1 MNSTRGAIASAQ
13 LEGGISRAED
23 GIRTRDPH
31 LGKVYEFVHR
41 VRASSLSW
49 PSVYGMSTESARIQ
63 RCCRAVHYEVG
74 PISRVCGI
82 IRESEPPSSK
92 RIGNPLPAAR
102 PPWKTGS
109 TRSKRGTMDRFRPY
123 RDQIAFAAAL
133 VLPLGVAALLVPFR
147 GDFANTA
154 SALILVAVIVAVAAL
169 GNRFSGFVA
178 TVGATLWFD
187 VFLTEPY
194 ERLAIT
200 HRPDIET
207 AVCLFVVGIIV
218 TELAARNRHHHAS
231 ATEEADYVGLI
242 YEVSELVAS
251 GAPATDVR
259 ERGAQRAGR
268 SAPPAS
274 LPLRGGPE
282 HSSHDASRARR
293 ACASR
298 WPGLERRAN
307 GPPRTR
313 DRALGPEPRR
323 ALWAASSS
331 LRHPA
336 TRCHSNHE
344 WLLSPLPTKSAR
356 RCVPGSAAHR
366 PAMTQDACCWLA
378 PPIRSGRGE

>member
-1 MNSTRGAIASAQ
+1 MGAPQAQFEEARPTLFHPHGHRGKLGAPDQSEATHGPIPPV
-13 LEGGISRAED
+13 SRPD
-23 GIRTRDPH
+23 RLR
-31 LGKVYEFVHR
+31 R
-41 VRASSLSW
+41 RASF
-49 PSVYGMSTESARIQ
+49 
-63 RCCRAVHYEVG
+63 
-74 PISRVCGI
+74 SRSG
-82 IRESEPPSSK
+82 
-92 RIGNPLPAAR
+92 
-102 PPWKTGS
+102 
-109 TRSKRGTMDRFRPY
+109 F
-123 RDQIAFAAAL
+123 
-133 VLPLGVAALLVPFR
+133 AALLVPFR

-259 ERGAQRAGR
+259 ERVRQRAGR

-274 LPLRGGPE
+274 LPLRGGPGARPMMRLD
-282 HSSHDASRARR
+282 HDGHVLLGGRVWGVERM
-293 ACASR
+293 
-298 WPGLERRAN
+298 GL
-307 GPPRTR
+307 P
-313 DRALGPEPRR
+313 GPEI
-323 ALWAASSS
+323 
-331 LRHPA
+331 
-336 TRCHSNHE
+336 E
-344 WLLSPLPTKSAR
+344 LL
-356 RCVPGSAAHR
+356 V
-366 PAMTQDACCWLA
+366 QN
-378 PPIRSGRGE
+378 RGEPLGRFILTPTPGYEVPLQPRVVAVALADQVGAALRPQLRSA